1 MCRCLTTE
9 VVDEEAVYKEA
20 NYRLAEEGDMI
31 KQLLSAQ
38 NEKLVCFDD
47 LKRELEQKKNDL
59 KKTDD
64 DRKALH

>member
-1 MCRCLTTE
+1 
-9 VVDEEAVYKEA
+9 
-20 NYRLAEEGDMI
+20 MI